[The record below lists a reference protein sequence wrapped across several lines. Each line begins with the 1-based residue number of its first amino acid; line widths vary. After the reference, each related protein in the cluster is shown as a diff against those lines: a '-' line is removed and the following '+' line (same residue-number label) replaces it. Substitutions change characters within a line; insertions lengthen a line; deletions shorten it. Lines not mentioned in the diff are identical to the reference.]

1 MAWRPSGTLF
11 TARLTSFALAR
22 AAAIIAATVILVASN
37 PAFADLAPADSMIQP
52 TPAPSSLPASEP
64 FRVQVKDGED
74 IHATFVGS
82 WWNDYVRI
90 VDGWGHV
97 QFVHATRV
105 IAIFDSTDQDVTH
118 RVLDSR
124 AQLGARPAYVAPP
137 RVLKAKIYRSPLS
150 ANIAQGSFFGR
161 TGSFDDNQD
170 EAILVQVDV
179 GNLWKI
185 GNRDGLGFSV
195 FGSGDKALNAGVKVW
210 GRRLLRRDLVVDVA
224 PGVVLATNDQYSA
237 RDFAPAFLCETAL
250 TYNSWLSLAG
260 QVMVRDRTSP
270 QSSGSFS
277 PYSLGPYS
285 SRTDAGEAHTEW
297 AWYFG
302 VKLGGYAAAPAM
314 FTSFMAAMFMQNIE
328 AEQFAPSP

>member
-1 MAWRPSGTLF
+1 MAWRPNGTLF
-11 TARLTSFALAR
+11 TARLTSTFVLAG
-22 AAAIIAATVILVASN
+22 AAAIIAATVILVAFN
-37 PAFADLAPADSMIQP
+37 PAFAAPADSMIQP
-52 TPAPSSLPASEP
+52 APAPSSLPASEP
-64 FRVQVKDGED
+64 FRIQVKDGED

-105 IAIFDSTDQDVTH
+105 IAILDSTNQEVTH

-124 AQLGARPAYVAPP
+124 AQLGTQPAHVAPP
-137 RVLKAKIYRSPLS
+137 RVLKTKIYRSPLS

-170 EAILVQVDV
+170 GAILVQVDV

-185 GNRDGLGFSV
+185 GNRHGLGFSV

-224 PGVVLATNDQYSA
+224 PGVVLATNDEYSA
-237 RDFAPAFLCETAL
+237 RDFAPAFLCETAF

-260 QVMVRDRTSP
+260 QVMVRDRTNP
-270 QSSGSFS
+270 QSSYSFS
-277 PYSLGPYS
+277 PYSLSPFSGP
-285 SRTDAGEAHTEW
+285 DAGEAHAEW

-328 AEQFAPSP
+328 GDQFAPSP